1 MHIGL
6 VHYHLLQGG
15 VTSVIL
21 QQARMLQK
29 AGHDVLLITGD
40 APKESIKIPIS
51 IVPSLHYDS
60 FRTTQDSPESLA
72 NDIRI
77 TMENHWGTVADVLH
91 IHNPLIR
98 KNKLLL
104 PAISL
109 LQEEGI
115 PILLQNHDFAEDFR
129 PDVYI
134 KDHNYPEKCHYGTI
148 NHRDF
153 SFLHRAGCKS
163 EGLHLIPNGVISCSI
178 TEGIEARRY
187 LYPVR
192 AIRRKN
198 IGEALL
204 LSLFIPK
211 GKTIA
216 ITLPPTSQKDIPI
229 YTHWKQVA
237 NELQLPVEF
246 EIASHE
252 NFANIVGSAYC
263 VITTSVKEGF
273 GFSFIEPWISNKA
286 VFGRKIDYVCQ
297 DFEEAG
303 VSFNTLYSS
312 IDIPLVYL
320 SPPILRKK
328 MEQAI
333 ISTYQAFQL
342 EVAPYTLKMI
352 TDDLFSRDVFDFG
365 RLDEELQTNVLYM
378 LASNAAAR
386 QDVLEL
392 NPLIAQLENWQPD
405 EQIINQNREVVLQAY
420 GEERVSKILFNTYQK
435 VQNTMV
441 CHSISRSILLDLFLD
456 PLKISLI
463 GIGYE

>member
-1 MHIGL
+1 
-6 VHYHLLQGG
+6 
-15 VTSVIL
+15 
-21 QQARMLQK
+21 MLQK
-29 AGHDVLLITGD
+29 AGHNVLLITGD
-40 APKESIKIPIS
+40 APKESLELPIA
-51 IVPSLHYDS
+51 IVPSLHYDN
-60 FRTTQDSPESLA
+60 FRTTEDSPESLA
-72 NDIRI
+72 NAIR
-77 TMENHWGTVADVLH
+77 TAMENHWGTVGDVLH

-104 PAISL
+104 PAIII

-134 KDHNYPEKCHYGTI
+134 KDHNYPEKCHYGAI

-163 EGLHLIPNGVISCSI
+163 EGLHLLPNGISPYHS
-178 TEGIEARRY
+178 TPKEIERRRY

-204 LSLFIPK
+204 LSLFIPQ
-211 GKTIA
+211 GKTVA
-216 ITLPPTSQKDIPI
+216 ITLPPTSERDTPI

-237 NELQLPVEF
+237 HDLQLPIEF
-246 EIASHE
+246 ETGLHE
-252 NFANIVGSAYC
+252 SFSDLLGSAYC

-273 GFSFIEPWISNKA
+273 EFSFIEPWTAGKA
-286 VFGRKIDYVCQ
+286 VLGRRIDYVCQ

-303 VSFNTLYSS
+303 VTFDTLYSS

-328 MEQAI
+328 LEQAI
-333 ISTYQAFQL
+333 ITSYQAFQL
-342 EVAPYTLKMI
+342 DVAPYTLKKI

-365 RLDEELQTNVLYM
+365 RLDEELQTNILYM
-378 LASNAAAR
+378 LASNPAAC
-386 QDVLEL
+386 QDVVEL
-392 NPLIAQLENWQPD
+392 NPFIAQLESWKPN
-405 EQIINQNREVVLQAY
+405 EEIINQNRKVVLQAY
-420 GEERVSKILFNTYQK
+420 GEERISKNLLDTYQK
-435 VQNTMV
+435 VQNNIVHHTL
-441 CHSISRSILLDLFLD
+441 SRSVLLDLFLD
-456 PLKISLI
+456 PFKISLI